1 MITKKKLIGL
11 VLVKLKYTVETSV
24 PLTKKFKWMYVYFW
38 PSDYKRFHLI
48 HIFFCYVLL
57 FYF

>member
-1 MITKKKLIGL
+1 MSERNYQLITKKKLIGL

-38 PSDYKRFHLI
+38 PSADYLI
-48 HIFFCYVLL
+48 TNVST
-57 FYF
+57 

>member
-11 VLVKLKYTVETSV
+11 VLVKFKYTVETSV

-38 PSDYKRFHLI
+38 PSADYLI
-48 HIFFCYVLL
+48 TNVST
-57 FYF
+57 